1 MKFVQTFWIDEGKN
15 GLEDSFG
22 WCSAKYHIMSWA
34 LSCLQLNKF
43 HSDVELITDTRGK
56 ELLIDQLKLPY
67 KNVRIELDDLDFE
80 ADPRLWVMK
89 KMYSYTLHGEPFL
102 NVDGDVYIFKPIPD
116 EILSGDLIAQNI
128 EQDFEYYKE
137 LVNLVD
143 NNFEYIPSA
152 IKTLNISSEPIKGCN
167 AGVLGGNNFQFFSGY
182 YHLVQRFVTE
192 NKNEINQLTATQ
204 MVNFNAIVEQYI
216 FYCLSNDLEIKVNYL
231 FDTVYD
237 PAFEGFANFHYL
249 PKNTPYIHALGD
261 YKKNGWICD
270 QLANRLR
277 IDYPEY
283 YNIIINLTEP
293 DTICFKGKNQQEGS
307 KDSRTNVS
315 SFSFNYL
322 AKSEGDIFYRTK
334 QMISSICDKEHISL
348 NINKLTIFQVME
360 YLDKE
365 LTNTRSAALL
375 NDLFEF
381 EKEKLKLIQSLPS
394 DDLIW
399 KNEVKTCDSANH
411 VFLSNS
417 YQEKL
422 ELKLSP
428 LCMTIE
434 SEWDWAENLILFS
447 RTKENNFEKNFHVDS
462 HYYQTLLLFDRHHGE
477 VIEYLL
483 GPIETYLISILSRDA
498 NTSYAEVAAQVMVF
512 FQNIE
517 ASQVPVLLE
526 EAIRF
531 LSFSGVIY
539 LSEKVE

>member
-15 GLEDSFG
+15 ALEAPFG
-22 WCSAKYHIMSWA
+22 WCSAKYHLMSWA

-43 HSDVELITDTRGK
+43 HSNVELITDTRGK
-56 ELLIDQLKLPY
+56 ELLIDKLKLPY

-80 ADPRLWVMK
+80 CSPQLWVTK
-89 KMYSYTLHGEPFL
+89 KIYSYTLHNEPFL
-102 NVDGDVYIFKPIPD
+102 NVDGDVYIFKTIPD

-137 LVNLVD
+137 LVNFID
-143 NNFEYIPSA
+143 NNFEYIPSEM
-152 IKTLNISSEPIKGCN
+152 KNLNVSSEPIKGCN
-167 AGVLGGNNFQFFSGY
+167 AGILGGNNYQFFSGY
-182 YHLVQRFVTE
+182 YHLVQRFITE
-192 NKNEINQLTATQ
+192 NKVQINQLTATQ

-216 FYCLSNDLEIKVNYL
+216 FYCLSNDLEIKVNCL

-249 PKNTPYIHALGD
+249 PKNTPYIHALGE

-277 IDYPEY
+277 MDYPEY

-293 DTICFKGKNQQEGS
+293 DTICFKGENQQKGS
-307 KDSRTNVS
+307 KDSRTNGS
-315 SFSFNYL
+315 SFSVKYL
-322 AKSEGDIFYRTK
+322 AKSEGEIFYRTK
-334 QMISSICDKEHISL
+334 QMISSIFDKEHISL
-348 NINKLTIFQVME
+348 NMSKLTIFQVME

-365 LTNTRSAALL
+365 LTNTRSVALL
-375 NDLFEF
+375 NDVFEF
-381 EKEKLKLIQSLPS
+381 EEAKMKLIQSLPS

-434 SEWDWAENLILFS
+434 SEWDWAENIILFS
-447 RTKENNFEKNFHVDS
+447 RIKENNIEKNFHVDS
-462 HYYQTLLLFDRHHGE
+462 HYYQTLLLLDKHHVE

-483 GPIETYLISILSRDA
+483 DPIEAYLLSILSKEKFISI
-498 NTSYAEVAAQVMVF
+498 TEVTEKIISF
-512 FQNIE
+512 FENIKE
-517 ASQVPVLLE
+517 SEISVLLG

-531 LSFSGVIY
+531 LSYSGV
-539 LSEKVE
+539 LLLRLKD